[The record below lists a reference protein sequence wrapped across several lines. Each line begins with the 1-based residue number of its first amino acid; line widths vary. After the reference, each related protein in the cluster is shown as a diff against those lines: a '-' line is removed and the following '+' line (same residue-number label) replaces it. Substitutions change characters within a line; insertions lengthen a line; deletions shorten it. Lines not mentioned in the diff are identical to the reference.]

1 MIYANFKCY
10 NFHFNNFVGF
20 SILIKEGHTTS
31 ITSFMIGRTVCL
43 IMCSTDKFC
52 CMGNPTF
59 DWRNRFSLYQKAFQA
74 KHIVASLK
82 EEKSTLAFV
91 VTEKM
96 KQTLIIIC
104 RDADVDGFPI
114 ISSISLQLHGEYFC
128 QVYNS
133 C

>member
-1 MIYANFKCY
+1 M
-10 NFHFNNFVGF
+10 
-20 SILIKEGHTTS
+20 
-31 ITSFMIGRTVCL
+31 
-43 IMCSTDKFC
+43 
-52 CMGNPTF
+52 
-59 DWRNRFSLYQKAFQA
+59 YQKAFQA

-133 C
+133 CYSSHTIIIQLEKKYFFEILKKKDKFGKQFWLHGI